1 MSTITAAT
9 PPALDPA
16 PEALGTSPT
25 SSRLGRYTEP
35 DTGAM
40 REIVRLP
47 LADGNALVVDRLSD
61 THGDARLLARLAA
74 DEPRENAQILCAL
87 YLADESRGR
96 CRPVTGA
103 DRDVSPTPDATDVRA
118 VRELHDHDGTTYRVQ
133 QVALDGNFPELRWTR
148 SAVPDEAEVF
158 ETVRLRQVV
167 ARFEDYE
174 PARSITANALAA
186 NLTDHTLSTSCLSAE
201 LTRLDES
208 PVVLNRRL
216 REAVAHTLADG
227 ELSMSEIAMRCGRVK
242 RDRRGRM
249 SGETSWLARRIG
261 QLPEGGEDQP
271 TPWVHSDTLALIARD
286 GLGMSPNEVEL

>member
-1 MSTITAAT
+1 MSTITAAPT
-9 PPALDPA
+9 PALDPT
-16 PEALGTSPT
+16 PGALGTSQAA
-25 SSRLGRYTEP
+25 SRLGRYREP
-35 DTGAM
+35 DSRAT
-40 REIVRLP
+40 REVVGVAI
-47 LADGNALVVDRLSD
+47 ADGSTLVVDRLAG
-61 THGDARLLARLAA
+61 THADARLLGRLAA

-96 CRPVTGA
+96 CRPVTRA
-103 DRDVSPTPDATDVRA
+103 DLDAARNPDAPDVC
-118 VRELHDHDGTTYRVQ
+118 REHELCDDDGILYRVRT
-133 QVALDGNFPELRWTR
+133 VTVEGRFPELRWTCGIP
-148 SAVPDEAEVF
+148 ADEVERF
-158 ETVRLRQVV
+158 DTVRLRQVV

-174 PARSITANALAA
+174 PARSITVNALAA
-186 NLTDHTLSTSCLSAE
+186 NRSDRTLSTSCLAAE

-216 REAVAHTLADG
+216 REAVALALADD

-242 RDRRGRM
+242 HDRRGRL

-261 QLPEGGEDQP
+261 HLPEGGADQP